1 MALSK
6 FGAAFAAARK
16 AGKATFTFGGKAY
29 TTKLRE
35 EVNSSTP
42 TPPPKPKAPV
52 SLPPSNT
59 TVTAADTM
67 PKKDEWVSTATAP
80 VRDTPSAPRQ
90 NVNPLGRANPVVPR
104 TPLKTSEAKP
114 NVNPMGRANAKPKKK
129 KPTYFTG
136 GGF

>member
-35 EVNSSTP
+35 EVNSPAP
-42 TPPPKPKAPV
+42 TPPPKPK
-52 SLPPSNT
+52 NI

-67 PKKDEWVSTATAP
+67 PKKDEWASTASSP
-80 VRDTPSAPRQ
+80 VRDTTPTVRP
-90 NVNPLGRANPVVPR
+90 NVNPMGRANPVVPR
-104 TPLKTSEAKP
+104 STPLKTSDAAP
-114 NVNPMGRANAKPKKK
+114 NVNPMGRVNAKPKKK